1 MPRDAM
7 RRKGTGAVLAGV
19 PQCAGRYGA
28 LLRESPFC
36 RAMMDFMR

>member
-1 MPRDAM
+1 MSREAM
-7 RRKGTGAVLAGV
+7 RQKGTRAVLVGV
-19 PQCAGRYGA
+19 PHYAGRYGA

>member
-1 MPRDAM
+1 MPREAM

-19 PQCAGRYGA
+19 PQRAGRYGA

>member
-1 MPRDAM
+1 MPREAM

-19 PQCAGRYGA
+19 PQRAGRYGA

-36 RAMMDFMR
+36 RVMMDFMR